1 MKNSLSQSES
11 KARPAQASSEKRE
24 CTHCGNLFLPRFD
37 EEKFCCSGCRVV
49 HDLIQSGGLGSFYD
63 LLGQKVLQ
71 PASVQSLGRDEEE
84 ELREAIQE
92 AESNVTSNDTAA
104 KLALRIGNLSCTAC
118 VWLIDHLFRQHSGAL
133 KINSDTTRSILTIW
147 WNPGELDVVNFVQT
161 LNQYGYPASLLT
173 DEEFELPKESR
184 SLLTRLGVTAGL
196 AMNTMAFSLPS
207 YLGLETSDELSRLFT
222 LVSFAS
228 ASLALAVGGSYF
240 FQRALSALRAKT
252 LHMDV
257 PISLGLIAAFLGSL
271 AGLIFDLE
279 GMLYFDFVAT
289 FAFLMLGGRWMHLRL
304 LERNRQQLWA
314 REKNISSVIR
324 ITGSG
329 ERERV
334 SVDRVKEGDTL
345 ELAHEGML
353 PVDAILASDSGS
365 LQLDW
370 ITGEPEPVSFHEGS
384 LVPAGARNSS
394 NEPVR
399 LIAEEAFAG
408 TYLATLFDRASLDAA
423 DDGSVEQTNILKYY
437 LLTVIA
443 VAVAGFGFWLTKGEG
458 GAKALQV
465 LISVLIVSCP
475 CALGLALPLLNE
487 ILLSKLKQKGIFIRR
502 HSLWSR
508 LKSIRF
514 LDFDKTGTLTEPIKR
529 LINPEAIDEIEK
541 QGEDI
546 LNALVALTTRNT
558 HPVGRALNDI
568 LLRRFG
574 AKKLDQDAVVSAL
587 PGKGVE
593 LIDGGT
599 QWRLGRDDWATGNQS
614 SREQKGHCVFS
625 KNGTAIARFELGES
639 IRDGAKEELQSL
651 ESTGYRIRI
660 LSGDPDTTRVQ
671 STASELGL
679 APDQVYS
686 NLTPEEKAT
695 LIADNGSQNS
705 LFIGD
710 GGNDSLAL
718 AAAAASGTP
727 ATGIKAIESQAD
739 FVFTGRGF
747 HAIGLLFEAA
757 KRRRKLILAIFFT
770 AILYNLIAV
779 GICLAGHMNP
789 LLAAILMPLSSI
801 VTTAIAARV

>member
-1 MKNSLSQSES
+1 MKTPLSQSDVE
-11 KARPAQASSEKRE
+11 ARPHRHDAEKRE
-24 CTHCGNLFLPRFD
+24 CTHCGNLFLPRFV
-37 EEKFCCSGCRVV
+37 EEQFCCSGCRVV
-49 HDLIQSGGLGSFYD
+49 HDLIQTGGLGSFYD
-63 LLGQKVLQ
+63 LLGRNVLQ
-71 PASVQSLGRDEEE
+71 PATVQTLGSDEEE
-84 ELREAIQE
+84 ELREAIE
-92 AESNVTSNDTAA
+92 LAESEATSGDAAA

-118 VWLIDHLFRQHSGAL
+118 VWLIDHLFRQHAGAL

-147 WNPGELDVVNFVQT
+147 WSPGELDVVNFVQT
-161 LNQYGYPASLLT
+161 LSQYGYPASLLT
-173 DEEFELPKESR
+173 DEEFEIPKESR

-240 FQRALSALRAKT
+240 FQRAVSALRAKT

-257 PISLGLIAAFLGSL
+257 PISLGLIAAFLGSV
-271 AGLIFDLE
+271 AGLIFDIE

-314 REKNISSVIR
+314 REKNITSVIR
-324 ITGSG
+324 ITPAG

-334 SVDRVKEGDTL
+334 QVERVREGDTL
-345 ELAHEGML
+345 ELAHDGML
-353 PVDAILASDSGS
+353 PVDAILASDSGL

-384 LVPAGARNSS
+384 LVPAGAKNSS
-394 NEPVR
+394 NESIR
-399 LIAEEAFAG
+399 LIAEQAFAG
-408 TYLATLFDRASLDAA
+408 TYLASLFDRASLDAA
-423 DDGSVEQTNILKYY
+423 DDGSKEQTNILKYY
-437 LLTVIA
+437 LLIVIA
-443 VAVAGFGFWLTKGEG
+443 VALAGFGFWLVKGAG
-458 GAKALQV
+458 GAKSLQV
-465 LISVLIVSCP
+465 FISVLIVSCP

-508 LKSIRF
+508 LRPIHF

-529 LINPEAIDEIEK
+529 LVNPEAIDAVEK
-541 QGEDI
+541 QGAST
-546 LNALVALTTRNT
+546 LNALVTLTTRNT
-558 HPVGRALNDI
+558 HPIGRALNDI

-574 AKKLDQDAVVSAL
+574 AGKMDQSAVVSAI

-593 LIDGGT
+593 MIEAIN
-599 QWRLGRDDWATGNQS
+599 QWRLGREDWATNSESPGMQ
-614 SREQKGHCVFS
+614 RGHCVFS
-625 KNGTAIARFELGES
+625 KNGSVIARFELAES
-639 IRDGAKEELQSL
+639 IRDGAREELQSL
-651 ESTGYRIRI
+651 EDAGHRIRI
-660 LSGDPDTTRVQ
+660 LSGDPDTDRVQ
-671 STASELGL
+671 STAAELGL
-679 APDQVYS
+679 SPEQVFS
-686 NLTPEEKAT
+686 NLTPEAKAE
-695 LIADNGSQNS
+695 LIAKNGLNS
-705 LFIGD
+705 TLFIGD

-757 KRRRKLILAIFFT
+757 KRRRNLIRAIFVT

-801 VTTAIAARV
+801 VTTTIAARV

>member
-1 MKNSLSQSES
+1 MKEPLRHVEVETLPN
-11 KARPAQASSEKRE
+11 RDHTEKRD
-24 CTHCGNLFLPRFD
+24 CTHCGNLFLPRFA
-37 EEKFCCSGCRVV
+37 EEQFCCSGCRVV
-49 HDLIQSGGLGSFYD
+49 HDLIQTGGLGSFYD
-63 LLGQKVLQ
+63 LLGRKVLQ
-71 PASVQSLGRDEEE
+71 PATVQSLGKDEEE
-84 ELREAIQE
+84 ELREAIQL
-92 AESNVTSNDTAA
+92 AENEVTQNDSAA

-118 VWLIDHLFRQHSGAL
+118 VWLIDHLFRQHPGAL

-147 WNPGELDVVNFVQT
+147 WNPGELDVVFFVQT

-173 DEEFELPKESR
+173 DEEFELPRESR

-240 FQRALSALRAKT
+240 FQRAISALRAKT

-271 AGLIFDLE
+271 AGLLFNLE

-314 REKNISSVIR
+314 REKNITSVIR
-324 ITGSG
+324 ITEAG

-334 SVDRVKEGDTL
+334 QVERVKKGDTL
-345 ELAHEGML
+345 ELARDGML
-353 PVDAILASDSGS
+353 PVDAILASATAS

-370 ITGEPEPVSFHEGS
+370 ITGEPEPVSYHEGS
-384 LVPAGARNSS
+384 LVPAGAKNGKT
-394 NEPVR
+394 EPIR
-399 LIAEEAFAG
+399 LIAEQAFAG
-408 TYLATLFDRASLDAA
+408 TYLASLFDRASLDAT
-423 DDGSVEQTNILKYY
+423 DDGASEQTNVLKYY
-437 LLTVIA
+437 LLTVIG
-443 VAVAGFGFWLTKGEG
+443 VALAGFGFWLIKGA
-458 GAKALQV
+458 GAAQALQV

-487 ILLSKLKQKGIFIRR
+487 ILLSKLKQKGIFIRH
-502 HSLWSR
+502 HSLWSK
-508 LKSIRF
+508 LPLIQF

-529 LINPEAIDEIEK
+529 LKNPDAIDEVER
-541 QGEDI
+541 QGEAT
-546 LNALVALTTRNT
+546 LNALFALTNRNT
-558 HPVGRALNDI
+558 HPIGRALNDI

-574 AKKLDQDAVVSAL
+574 ARKTDATSSVTSI

-593 LIDGGT
+593 LVEANI
-599 QWRLGRDDWATGNQS
+599 QWRLGRADWAAESTNS
-614 SREQKGHCVFS
+614 KVKTGHCVFS
-625 KNGTAIARFELGES
+625 KNGSVIAQFELGES
-639 IRDGAKEELQSL
+639 IRDGAREELQSL
-651 ESTGYRIRI
+651 EAAGYRIRI

-671 STASELGL
+671 STASALGL
-679 APDQVYS
+679 SPNLVFS
-686 NLTPEEKAT
+686 NLTPEAKADLIEK
-695 LIADNGSQNS
+695 NGPHKS

-718 AAAAASGTP
+718 AAAAASGSP

-747 HAIGLLFEAA
+747 HAIGLLFKSA
-757 KRRRKLILAIFFT
+757 RRRRRLIRAIFAT
-770 AILYNLIAV
+770 AILYNVIAV

-801 VTTAIAARV
+801 VTTTIAARV